1 MSSKPS
7 DSPKSNS
14 RRGDTFVDAF
24 AKGLTIIRTFN
35 QSKEKMTLSEVAER
49 AELPAATTRRLLY
62 TLVNLGYARQSNK
75 RFELSP
81 KILDLGYSYL
91 TSLPFHDIAHA
102 LLDDFARNMKEVCSV
117 SMLEGNDVVYVVRT
131 EVRTPLARNIGVGG
145 RLPAHA
151 TSSGLILLA
160 ALPADAIDAYLQQ
173 APFEAHTPKTRVTA
187 DAIREAI
194 AFIHENGWMRSSE
207 ELELGVCGLAVPIQN
222 LRGETAAA
230 LGVSI
235 NLARYNEEEI
245 LQTFLPKLREIA
257 AQIGPRCD

>member
-7 DSPKSNS
+7 DTTQSKH

-24 AKGLTIIRTFN
+24 AKGLRIIRTFN
-35 QSKEKMTLSEVAER
+35 QSKEKMTLSEVAQR
-49 AELPAATTRRLLY
+49 ADLPAATARRLLY
-62 TLVNLGYARQSNK
+62 TLVNLGYARQNNK
-75 RFELSP
+75 HFELSP

-102 LLDDFARNMKEVCSV
+102 LLDDFAREMNEVCSV

-131 EVRTPLARNIGVGG
+131 EVRTPLARNMGVGG

-151 TSSGLILLA
+151 TSSGLVMLA
-160 ALPADAIDAYLQQ
+160 ALPSEALQTYLQQ
-173 APFEAHTPKTRVTA
+173 APFEAHTPKTRTTTTT
-187 DAIREAI
+187 IQEAI
-194 AFIHENGWMRSSE
+194 TFINEHEWMLSSE
-207 ELELGVCGLAVPIQN
+207 ELELGVCGLAVPIKN

-245 LQTFLPKLREIA
+245 LATFLPKLQEIA
-257 AQIGPRCD
+257 AQIGPRCN

>member
-1 MSSKPS
+1 MSNIPS
-7 DSPKSNS
+7 DTLQNTH

-35 QSKEKMTLSEVAER
+35 RSQEKMTLSEVAQR
-49 AELPAATTRRLLY
+49 AGLPAATARRLLY

-75 RFELSP
+75 HFKLTP
-81 KILDLGYSYL
+81 KVLDLGYSYL

-102 LLDDFARNMKEVCSV
+102 LLDDFARNMGEVCSV

-151 TSSGLILLA
+151 TSSGLVMLA
-160 ALPADAIDAYLQQ
+160 ALPADALHSYLQQ
-173 APFEAHTPKTRVTA
+173 APFEIHTPKTRVTK
-187 DAIREAI
+187 DAIQEAI
-194 AFIHENGWMRSSE
+194 TFIHENGWMLSSE
-207 ELELGVCGLAVPIQN
+207 ELELGVCGLAVPIKN

-245 LQTFLPKLREIA
+245 LATFLPKLQEIA
-257 AQIGPRCD
+257 AQIGPRCN